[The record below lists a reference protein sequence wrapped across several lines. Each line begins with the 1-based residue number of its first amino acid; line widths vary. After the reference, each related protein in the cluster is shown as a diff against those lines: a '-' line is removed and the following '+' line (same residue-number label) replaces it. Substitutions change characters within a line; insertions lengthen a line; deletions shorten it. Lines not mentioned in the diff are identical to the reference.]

1 MASALRVPAAE
12 IYAIDL
18 SSYALRDKREFDLNL
33 QPITFVL
40 SLGSAIACAPQAV
53 GRAGKDG
60 PPHDVMGEMGCV
72 PERGV
77 EV

>member
-40 SLGSAIACAPQAV
+40 EPGLGDRLRAAGGPARGQ
-53 GRAGKDG
+53 GRASA
-60 PPHDVMGEMGCV
+60 
-72 PERGV
+72 
-77 EV
+77 